1 MTVMTVLV
9 NGEPAQV
16 EQGTT
21 VSALL
26 LGLGHDASG
35 AGIAVAVNGEVV
47 PRGAWP
53 TSALGEHDRIEV
65 LGAAQGG

>member
-1 MTVMTVLV
+1 MTVVV

-16 EQGTT
+16 AAGTT
-21 VSALL
+21 VSALVS
-26 LGLGHDASG
+26 GLGHEPSG

-47 PRGAWP
+47 PRGSWP
-53 TSALGEHDRIEV
+53 TTQLGEHDRIEV

>member
-1 MTVMTVLV
+1 VTAMTVVV
-9 NGEPAQV
+9 NGEQAQV
-16 EQGTT
+16 APGTT
-21 VSALL
+21 VAALL
-26 LGLGHDASG
+26 SGLGHDPSG

-53 TSALGEHDRIEV
+53 TSTLGERDRIEV

>member
-1 MTVMTVLV
+1 MTVVV

-16 EQGTT
+16 ASGTT

-26 LGLGHDASG
+26 SGLGHDPAG
-35 AGIAVAVNGEVV
+35 AGVAVAVNGEVV
-47 PRGAWP
+47 PRSAWP
-53 TSALGEHDRIEV
+53 AAELGEHDRIEV

>member
-1 MTVMTVLV
+1 MTVTV
-9 NGEPAQV
+9 NGEPARV
-16 EQGTT
+16 ASGTT

-26 LGLGHDASG
+26 SGLGHDPSG

-47 PRGAWP
+47 PRGVWA
-53 TSALGEHDRIEV
+53 TTELGEDDRIEV

>member
-1 MTVMTVLV
+1 VTVVTVLV

-16 EQGTT
+16 AAGTT

-26 LGLGHDASG
+26 SGLGHDPTG

-53 TSALGEHDRIEV
+53 VSALAEHDRIEV

>member
-1 MTVMTVLV
+1 MTVLV
-9 NGEPAQV
+9 NGEPREVGA
-16 EQGTT
+16 GTT

-26 LGLGHDASG
+26 TGLGHDPSG

-53 TSALGEHDRIEV
+53 TTPLDERDRIEV

>member
-1 MTVMTVLV
+1 MTVVV

-16 EQGTT
+16 APGTT

-26 LGLGHDASG
+26 SGLGHQPSG

-47 PRGAWP
+47 ARGAWP
-53 TSALGEHDRIEV
+53 TTELGEHDRIEV

>member
-1 MTVMTVLV
+1 VTVVV
-9 NGEPAQV
+9 NGEPARV
-16 EQGTT
+16 PAGTT

-26 LGLGHDASG
+26 SGLGHDPSG
-35 AGIAVAVNGEVV
+35 AGIAVAVNGEVL

-53 TSALGEHDRIEV
+53 AAELGEHDRIEV

>member
-1 MTVMTVLV
+1 MTVVV

-16 EQGTT
+16 AAGTT

-26 LGLGHDASG
+26 SGLGQDPSVG
-35 AGIAVAVNGEVV
+35 GIAVAVNGEVV
-47 PRGAWP
+47 PRGIWSTTQLA
-53 TSALGEHDRIEV
+53 ERDHIEV